1 VINLAI
7 EAYENREFKKAYE
20 LFLPLAEDNCDEAQY
35 FLGLLYYDGD
45 GVEKSVEKAIYWF
58 KRAKKRHNVDAAN
71 MLMECDSVST
81 AHTNRF

>member
-1 VINLAI
+1 MLNDAI
-7 EAYENREFKKAYE
+7 DAYENREFEKAFKLFEPLAYE
-20 LFLPLAEDNCDEAQY
+20 NEGEAQY

-45 GVEKSVEKAIYWF
+45 GVEKDMQKAVYWL
-58 KRAKKRHNVDAAN
+58 KRAVKRHHVDAAN